1 MNEHQHSGE
10 NIGGRRDSPLASAG
24 GNSPVLG
31 SPILDSG
38 RSALDR
44 SGSQQFGDRHAPAM
58 PKYRTEWRRGAMKRA
73 ASVSISTSMV
83 AGYAARP
90 IGKRTTTP

>member
-31 SPILDSG
+31 SPVLDSG
-38 RSALDR
+38 RSAALDR
-44 SGSQQFGDRHAPAM
+44 SGPQQFGDRRAPSHAEVPHRMATRRDETRRAGEHQ
-58 PKYRTEWRRGAMKRA
+58 YR
-73 ASVSISTSMV
+73 
-83 AGYAARP
+83 RP
-90 IGKRTTTP
+90 PIHKRTTTP